1 MRRVGLG
8 TRSGYRPGTGRRT
21 RTGLSALSIPRSYL
35 RACLCACGAGTV
47 ALLLSPA
54 GLAAQVPIQE
64 GPGPEAVV
72 LSGGGARGLAH
83 VGVLL
88 ALEERG
94 YDADIVVGTSMGA
107 VVGALYAA
115 GYTPEQVRSRIAA
128 IQWAQLFGPTPV
140 LVGPDHDVRHPI
152 LALDLDLSRRR
163 VSRGLLGQWR
173 INHALSRLLFDAN
186 ARSRGDFDRLARRY
200 RAVAT
205 DLKTGESVV
214 LAEGDLARAARAS
227 MAVPGFFAPVTWGN
241 RVLVDGGIVNNLP
254 TDVARAIGAS
264 TVIAVDVSWPTP
276 DIESQ
281 APFAVIG
288 RAIDLMQEATQGDSV
303 PPDVLIKP
311 PVVGA
316 GSGAQFPNDPTPLF
330 ELGYSAA
337 IETLSDSPP
346 DRPRSERPQPA
357 APDSFSA
364 LIVEAPDSA
373 LAALARTVLR
383 GVAPGPYDENAVLDA
398 VDRLYDSGLF
408 EGVWPRV
415 EEVEGQ
421 APRLVLLLEAS
432 PGISVSA
439 GAGYDNDRGGRAWA
453 SLDVYRT
460 FFGRPAVLGGAGSF
474 GGIDRWGEVS
484 LRVHPRSRPSFA
496 WSVGGYVRDGDVRIY
511 GDDVVETHQV
521 TRPGAWLSFQMPLL
535 LRERVAS
542 ASMRGEWIDSELGED
557 GWSWGPVVRFESVD
571 ADVRIAGMPLLAEV
585 ERRWGDV
592 QYTRAA
598 LTASYGKALG
608 LLLVAPLIDAAAVL
622 SRDAPADVYPSLG
635 DRNVLPGMRWGEER
649 GGARVAA
656 GVDFALP
663 LLGGY
668 ARLHARAG
676 TAAPR
681 LDDLEDSTIHAG
693 GRLGG
698 LWLTPIGAVDLGVGA
713 NTRGDLRFD
722 VLLGRNF

>member
-1 MRRVGLG
+1 MNGGHL
-8 TRSGYRPGTGRRT
+8 GRRSVPT
-21 RTGLSALSIPRSYL
+21 IPVTL
-35 RACLCACGAGTV
+35 TIAITICFMLAGV
-47 ALLLSPA
+47 RPA
-54 GLAAQVPIQE
+54 AGQEPIRE
-64 GPGPEAVV
+64 GPGSEAVV

-83 VGVLL
+83 VGVLQ

-115 GYTPEQVRSRIAA
+115 GYTPEQVRDRVAA

-140 LVGPDHDVRHPI
+140 LVGPDRDVRHPI
-152 LALDLDLSRRR
+152 FALDLDLSQRR

-186 ARSRGDFDRLARRY
+186 ARSRGDFDRMARRY

-205 DLKTGESVV
+205 DLETGESVV
-214 LAEGDLARAARAS
+214 LEEGDLARAARAS
-227 MAVPGFFAPVTWGN
+227 MAVPGFFAPVTWGD
-241 RVLVDGGIVNNLP
+241 RVLVDGGSVNNLP
-254 TDVARAIGAS
+254 TDIARQIGAAR
-264 TVIAVDVSWPTP
+264 VIAIDVSWPTP
-276 DIESQ
+276 EIESQ

-288 RAIDLMQEATQGDSV
+288 RAIDLMQERTQNDPV
-303 PPDVLIKP
+303 APDVLIKP
-311 PVVGA
+311 EVAGP
-316 GSGAQFPNDPTPLF
+316 GSGAQFPNDPAPLF
-330 ELGYSAA
+330 ALGYDAA
-337 IETLSDSPP
+337 IEALSDSPP

-364 LIVEAPDSA
+364 LVVEAPDSA

-415 EEVEGQ
+415 EEVPGA

-439 GAGYDNDRGGRAWA
+439 AAAYDNDRGGRAWG
-453 SLDVYRT
+453 SLDFYRA
-460 FFGRPAVLGGAGSF
+460 FFGRPAVWGGAVSL

-484 LRVHPRSRPSFA
+484 MRVHPRSRPSLT
-496 WSVGGYVRDGDVRIY
+496 WSVGGYVRDADVRIF
-511 GDDVVETHQV
+511 GDNVIETRQV
-521 TRPGAWLSFQMPLL
+521 MRPGAWLSLEMPLL
-535 LRERVAS
+535 LRDRVTS
-542 ASMRGEWIDSELGED
+542 AAFRGEWIESELGED
-557 GWSWGPVVRFESVD
+557 GWSYGPIVRFESVD
-571 ADVRIAGMPLLAEV
+571 ADVRVVGVPLLAEA

-598 LTASYGKALG
+598 LAASWGTALG
-608 LLLVAPLIDAAAVL
+608 PLLVAPLVDAAAVL
-622 SRDAPADVYPSLG
+622 SSDAPADVYPSLG
-635 DRNVLPGMRWGEER
+635 DQGVIPGLRWGEER
-649 GGARVAA
+649 GAARVAA
-656 GVDFALP
+656 GVDFAVP

-668 ARLHARAG
+668 ARLRTRVG
-676 TAAPR
+676 TSAPR
-681 LDDLEDSTIHAG
+681 LDDLDDTTRHAG
-693 GRLGG
+693 GRIGG
-698 LWLTPIGAVDLGVGA
+698 LWLTPLGAVDVGVGA
-713 NTRGDLRFD
+713 NTRGDVRFE